1 MPSPGSARTARRLPP
16 EERRGQLEAVAMEVA
31 AERGYAGLSL
41 DEVAERAGVTRNL
54 IYHYFPR
61 GRLDVYLAAAHAAG
75 RELTD
80 GWVTDAGIPLEDR
93 LVANFTRFV
102 EHAGTPSA
110 AWLVL
115 RQTES
120 TSEPEIAAAAD
131 GYRRRVIASVA
142 LNHFGTTDPPP
153 LARAVLRAYMA
164 FAETALDEAREQGL
178 DRDAMLDVLGRTLV
192 AAVDA
197 VRPPT

>member
-1 MPSPGSARTARRLPP
+1 MPSSSTGAPRRLPP
-16 EERRGQLEAVAMEVA
+16 EQRRQQLETVALEVA

-41 DEVAERAGVTRNL
+41 DDVAERAGVTRNL
-54 IYHYFPR
+54 LYHYFPR
-61 GRLDVYLAAAHAAG
+61 GKLDLYLAAAHAAG
-75 RELTD
+75 RALTD
-80 GWVTDAGIPLEDR
+80 GWVTDTDIPLEDR

-102 EHAGTPSA
+102 EHAGQPSA

-120 TSEPEIAAAAD
+120 TAEPEIAEAAE

-142 LNHFGTTDPPP
+142 LNHFGTTEPPP
-153 LARAVLRAYMA
+153 LALAVLRSYMA
-164 FAETALDEAREQGL
+164 FAETALDEAREHGL

-192 AAVDA
+192 AAVAA
-197 VRPPT
+197 VREHE